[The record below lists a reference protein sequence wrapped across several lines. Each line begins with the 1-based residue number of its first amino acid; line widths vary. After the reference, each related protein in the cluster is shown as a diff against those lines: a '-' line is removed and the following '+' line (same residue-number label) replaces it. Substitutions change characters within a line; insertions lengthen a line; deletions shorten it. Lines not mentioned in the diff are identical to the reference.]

1 MSELVNEWTSEW
13 QIKWEGGSKW
23 WMSDWIDEALN
34 ACTRT
39 IQWIYSITFV
49 SSVLLTLDTNHLNI
63 LSYIALD
70 KAPMEYTTC
79 TQE

>member
-1 MSELVNEWTSEW
+1 MNEWLNWWGIKCMYTVQSSEL
-13 QIKWEGGSKW
+13 
-23 WMSDWIDEALN
+23 
-34 ACTRT
+34 
-39 IQWIYSITFV
+39 YSITFV

>member
-1 MSELVNEWTSEW
+1 
-13 QIKWEGGSKW
+13 
-23 WMSDWIDEALN
+23 MSDWIDQALN

-39 IQWIYSITFV
+39 IQWIRVYSVTFV
-49 SSVLLTLDTNHLNI
+49 SSVLLTLVTNHLNI

-70 KAPMEYTTC
+70 KAPMEYTTY